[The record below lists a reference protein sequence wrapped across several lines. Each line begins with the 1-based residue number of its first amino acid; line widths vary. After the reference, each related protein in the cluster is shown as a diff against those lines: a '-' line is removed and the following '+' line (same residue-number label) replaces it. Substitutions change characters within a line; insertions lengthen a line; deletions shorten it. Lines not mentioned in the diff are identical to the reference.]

1 MTIERR
7 KTPRLRSLLSGR
19 VSFNQQR
26 STLDCLVRNISDD
39 GALLLISDS
48 IALPI
53 TFDLTIPQRQRS
65 YPARL
70 RWRDG
75 ERIGIVFEIQGPG
88 TVEIVPLDL
97 ARRLKLAEQNN
108 AQLKTRIRQLTE
120 AG

>member
-7 KTPRLRSLLSGR
+7 KTPRLRSLLGGR

-53 TFDLTIPQRQRS
+53 AFDLTIPQRQRS

-75 ERIGIVFEIQGPG
+75 ERIGIVFEIGG
-88 TVEIVPLDL
+88 GAVEIVPLDL